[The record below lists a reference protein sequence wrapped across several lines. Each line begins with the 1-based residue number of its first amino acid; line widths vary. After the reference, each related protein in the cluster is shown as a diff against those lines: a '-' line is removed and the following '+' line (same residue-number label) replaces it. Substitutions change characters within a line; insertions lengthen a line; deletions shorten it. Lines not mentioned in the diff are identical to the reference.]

1 MSSTWN
7 LGAEMANAC
16 KSECFPMRDL
26 PCGAFFACCG
36 TMQRIL
42 VVLRAATD
50 VETLRQR
57 FRPSVAETHEMAV
70 CYVLPDNEQGIGAMV
85 EAQRRITVSLRR
97 ALDQRAERI
106 AIFVV
111 TDRDGDSADACARDW
126 GATVVDP

>member
-1 MSSTWN
+1 
-7 LGAEMANAC
+7 
-16 KSECFPMRDL
+16 
-26 PCGAFFACCG
+26 
-36 TMQRIL
+36 MQRIL

-111 TDRDGDSADACARDW
+111 TDRDGDSVDACARDW